1 MLLISTTFSIH
12 NVKNVVDNLFMQSDL
27 NVSNHVLLAYYFLV
41 NILFFLF
48 LRERERGSEDTKI
61 KKGNSAFCKKG
72 SISYPRPPLSE
83 TNMDVS
89 FCCLYTK
96 WGKMFMR

>member
-27 NVSNHVLLAYYFLV
+27 NISNHVLLAYYFLV

-48 LRERERGSEDTKI
+48 FAGERARVRG
-61 KKGNSAFCKKG
+61 
-72 SISYPRPPLSE
+72 
-83 TNMDVS
+83 
-89 FCCLYTK
+89 
-96 WGKMFMR
+96 